1 MLWFA
6 LFRFVLDDRD
16 SIQDYVSVLHQFTFA
31 ATLLRRLT
39 HDLSNQLIPIAT
51 CFQNMLNDL
60 AEAIRR
66 WTEKKSNSFT
76 VLVSPLDMMGLIGMT
91 QVVATIAYGIRGLRR
106 GETTWEW
113 SDFDADPEQEN
124 LAQMSRW
131 SLNSTTSKPK

>member
-1 MLWFA
+1 MLG
-6 LFRFVLDDRD
+6 
-16 SIQDYVSVLHQFTFA
+16 
-31 ATLLRRLT
+31 
-39 HDLSNQLIPIAT
+39 
-51 CFQNMLNDL
+51 NMLNDL

-66 WTEKKSNSFT
+66 WTEKKSNSLT

-91 QVVATIAYGIRGLRR
+91 QVVATIAYGIRGLQR